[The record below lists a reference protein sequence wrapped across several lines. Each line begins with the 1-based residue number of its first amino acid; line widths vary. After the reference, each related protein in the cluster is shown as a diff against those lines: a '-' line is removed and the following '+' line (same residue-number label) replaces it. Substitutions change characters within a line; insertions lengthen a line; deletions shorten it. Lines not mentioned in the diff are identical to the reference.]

1 MITNQQRKPVHTL
14 SQVQNNIAMH
24 RNRQRE
30 NEILRGRFHSNVGH
44 YFDVA
49 EEIRA
54 IRLRDAEQLLRAMG
68 N

>member
-1 MITNQQRKPVHTL
+1 MHTL
-14 SQVQNNIAMH
+14 GQIQNNIAMH

-30 NEILRGRFHSNVGH
+30 IDILRGRFHPNVDH